1 MSWLSKIF
9 GTGPSVI
16 AEGAAGAVV
25 KTAEGVANI
34 VERWKPSDAAKHE
47 MSLEINK
54 LVNDAAAAARSYD
67 PRTVGTSL
75 FSEIVNVTV
84 DATARMIR
92 PVVTVVLLGAL
103 VGWWPLVVVG
113 IDPVLQV
120 WTEMV
125 FMFWF
130 GGRAITQDIPKFL
143 AAARKAVAK

>member
-1 MSWLSKIF
+1 MGLLSKIF
-9 GTGPSVI
+9 GLGPKAI

-47 MSLEINK
+47 MTMEINK
-54 LVNDAAAAARSYD
+54 LVNEAAASARAYD
-67 PRTVGTSL
+67 PRTVGQSL

-84 DATARMIR
+84 DAVARMIR

-103 VGWWPLVVVG
+103 VGWWPLSVVG
-113 IDPVLQV
+113 IDPVLQL
-120 WTEMV
+120 WTETV

-143 AAARKAVAK
+143 LATRKAVSK